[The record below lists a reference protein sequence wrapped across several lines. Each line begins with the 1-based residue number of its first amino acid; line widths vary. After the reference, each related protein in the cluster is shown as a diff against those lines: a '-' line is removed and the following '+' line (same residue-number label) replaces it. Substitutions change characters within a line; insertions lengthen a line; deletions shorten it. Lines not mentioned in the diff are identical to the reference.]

1 MLVKCVVT
9 GKMYDPEVEF
19 LRILNAPATVEMFV
33 RMKEER
39 GNGWPVNDGF
49 NKVLDL

>member
-19 LRILNAPATVEMFV
+19 LRILNAP
-33 RMKEER
+33 
-39 GNGWPVNDGF
+39 
-49 NKVLDL
+49 VLSRVYAFITLFG